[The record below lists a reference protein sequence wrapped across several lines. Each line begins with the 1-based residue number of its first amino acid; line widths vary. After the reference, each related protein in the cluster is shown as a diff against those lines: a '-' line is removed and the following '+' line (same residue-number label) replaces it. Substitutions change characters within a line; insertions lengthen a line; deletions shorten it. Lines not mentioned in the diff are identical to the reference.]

1 LVVISIY
8 NKNNIMLIVSVLFQD
23 RKQAGEELA
32 NKLKEYL
39 TYSEDKDFEKLK
51 EWNSKESLIVVAIP
65 RGGVVI
71 GDIIASELHC
81 NLDIVISR
89 KIGAQSNKELAIGAV
104 MPGGS
109 YFLNQ
114 WIVDVLK
121 ISDSYIQNEV
131 ENQKKEIE
139 RRLKEFRGNTSYY
152 DTLKGKIVI
161 LVDDGIATGAT
172 IIAAAQ
178 WIKEENKYNCKK
190 LIVAV
195 PVAPANEDT
204 VIRLNQIADKVIILY
219 MPKEFSAVG
228 QFYKQFDQVSDKDVK
243 SIMNKYDS
251 RQP

>member
-1 LVVISIY
+1 
-8 NKNNIMLIVSVLFQD
+8 MLIVSVLFQD

-51 EWNSKESLIVVAIP
+51 EWNSKESLIVLAIP
-65 RGGVVI
+65 RGGVEI

-131 ENQKKEIE
+131 ENQKKEVE
-139 RRLKEFRGNTSYY
+139 RRLKEFRGSTNY
-152 DTLKGKIVI
+152 DDVLKRKIVI
-161 LVDDGIATGAT
+161 LVDDGIATGST

-178 WIKEENKYNCKK
+178 WIKKEGENRNFKK

-195 PVAPANEDT
+195 PVAPDTKSDT
-204 VIRLNQIADKVIILY
+204 VDKLNQIADKVIILY
-219 MPKEFSAVG
+219 SPTEFSAVG
-228 QFYKQFDQVSDKDVK
+228 QFYKQFDQVSDKEVK
-243 SIMNKYDS
+243 TIMNKY
-251 RQP
+251 REL

>member
-1 LVVISIY
+1 
-8 NKNNIMLIVSVLFQD
+8 MLIVSVLFQD

-131 ENQKKEIE
+131 ENQKKEVE
-139 RRLKEFRGNTSYY
+139 RRLKEFRGSTNY
-152 DTLKGKIVI
+152 DDVLKGKIVI
-161 LVDDGIATGAT
+161 LVDDGIATGST

-178 WIKEENKYNCKK
+178 WIKKEGENRNFKK

-195 PVAPANEDT
+195 PVAPDTKSDT
-204 VIRLNQIADKVIILY
+204 VDKLNQIADKVIILY
-219 MPKEFSAVG
+219 SPAEFSAVG
-228 QFYKQFDQVSDKDVK
+228 QFYKQFDQVSDKEVK
-243 SIMNKYDS
+243 TIMNKY
-251 RQP
+251 REL

>member
-1 LVVISIY
+1 
-8 NKNNIMLIVSVLFQD
+8 MLIVSVLFQD

-131 ENQKKEIE
+131 ENQKKEVE
-139 RRLKEFRGNTSYY
+139 RRLKEFRGSTNY
-152 DTLKGKIVI
+152 DDVLKRKIVI
-161 LVDDGIATGAT
+161 LVDDGIATGST

-178 WIKEENKYNCKK
+178 WIKKEGENRNFKK

-195 PVAPANEDT
+195 PVAPDTKSDT
-204 VIRLNQIADKVIILY
+204 VDKLNQIADKVIILY
-219 MPKEFSAVG
+219 SPTEFSAVG
-228 QFYKQFDQVSDKDVK
+228 QFYKQFDQVSDKEVK
-243 SIMNKYDS
+243 TIMNKY
-251 RQP
+251 REL

>member
-1 LVVISIY
+1 
-8 NKNNIMLIVSVLFQD
+8 MLIVSVLFQD

-131 ENQKKEIE
+131 ENQKKEVE
-139 RRLKEFRGNTSYY
+139 RRLKEFRGSTNY
-152 DTLKGKIVI
+152 DDVLKRKIVI
-161 LVDDGIATGAT
+161 LVDDGIATGST

-178 WIKEENKYNCKK
+178 WIKKEGENRNFKK

-195 PVAPANEDT
+195 PVAPDTKSDT
-204 VIRLNQIADKVIILY
+204 VDKLNQIADKVIILY
-219 MPKEFSAVG
+219 SPAEFSAVG
-228 QFYKQFDQVSDKDVK
+228 QFYKQFDQVSDKEVK
-243 SIMNKYDS
+243 TIMNKY
-251 RQP
+251 REL

>member
-1 LVVISIY
+1 
-8 NKNNIMLIVSVLFQD
+8 MLIVSVLFQD

-51 EWNSKESLIVVAIP
+51 EWNSKESLIVLAIP
-65 RGGVVI
+65 RGGVEI

-104 MPGGS
+104 MPGGR

-114 WIVDVLK
+114 WIVDALK

-131 ENQKKEIE
+131 ENQKKEVE
-139 RRLKEFRGNTSYY
+139 RRLKEFRGSTNY
-152 DTLKGKIVI
+152 DDVLKRKIVI
-161 LVDDGIATGAT
+161 LVDDGIATGST

-178 WIKEENKYNCKK
+178 WIKKEGENRNFKK

-195 PVAPANEDT
+195 PVAPDTKSDT
-204 VIRLNQIADKVIILY
+204 VDKLNQIADKVIILY
-219 MPKEFSAVG
+219 SPTEFSAVG
-228 QFYKQFDQVSDKDVK
+228 QFYKQFDQVSDKEVK
-243 SIMNKYDS
+243 TIMNKY
-251 RQP
+251 REL